1 MEKRLNFKVLGP
13 LEVTSHDAQVPVGGP
28 RHRTIL
34 VMLLLSPGRIVA
46 VDTLIEA
53 VWGDRPPA
61 TARTQV
67 SICIAALRKTFKAA
81 GFPGEVIVTAHPG
94 YLLQVGMH
102 RLDSEEFSALVS
114 SAELAV
120 RNSRPAEAAR
130 CYAEALALWRGRP
143 LDGVTGRL
151 VEDEARRLEELR
163 LDTYENATAV
173 HIQLGEH
180 QKILPDLA
188 AMVREHPLRERARHQ
203 LITAQYQ
210 SGRRAEALET
220 FRDGRRWMIEELGLE
235 PGPALSEL
243 HNAILQDE
251 LSPAVPGPDGEG
263 TLPSKP
269 VGDPLELPPDVPGL
283 AGRKEELAQLDE
295 LLTPAV
301 ESNGPA
307 TGLITGVGGVG
318 KTGLAVHWAHQVAEH
333 FPDGQLFA
341 DLRGY
346 DEHLEPTTAGEILGR
361 FLRSLS
367 VPTAQIPSE
376 PEERAALYRSLLA
389 DRRVLVVL
397 DNVRSYAQ
405 VRPLLPGSGG
415 CCVLVTSRE
424 QLSEMLAWPPRS
436 WVRLGRLS
444 PYEAVELLEK
454 IVGEERVAADPP
466 SAARLAELCD
476 LLPLALRIAGARLA
490 SKPHWTVSRL
500 VRRLSDERQR
510 LDELS
515 SGESQ
520 VRASFALT
528 YRGLT
533 AATALLYRRLGL
545 LDAPDFGAWVAA
557 ALLDTDL
564 LTGERLV
571 EQLVDAQFL
580 DVVGLDATGHPR
592 YRFQNL
598 LRLFARERA
607 EAEDTA
613 EDRRAAQERAFRA
626 YLALAEQAHQRA
638 FGGDF
643 SVIHSAVP
651 RYRLPGEL
659 GEGLLTDP
667 LGWLETERLSLVAV
681 VDQAAALGLD
691 ELAWDLTMSVVVLFE
706 TRNYLDD
713 WRECSERALAA
724 ARVAGNARGQAAML
738 HNLGALEMRLRHFSK
753 AYASF
758 TEALELHGRAGEE
771 HGHALVLRNMAMI
784 DEMRGDLDRAV
795 ERSTRALEVFRAVG
809 DLSSEAHVLNNMAQ
823 IELDRG
829 QTDAAQRLSLE
840 SLRVSAAIGEGGS
853 RSLALGTHRLARV
866 YLAQKR
872 YALAEEAFLRMIG
885 VVRAQADMLGLAHGL
900 LGLGEA
906 RLGAESWGQAR
917 ATLAQALEIAGLVD
931 SALVEGKIKLA
942 LGEACWKCGDRVAA
956 RRHFSGART
965 DFARIGVAKWTERA
979 RLALAGTDPVGEL
992 PAEVASAGET
1002 PGGT

>member
-1 MEKRLNFKVLGP
+1 MEKRLTFKVLGP
-13 LEVTSHDAQVPVGGP
+13 LEVTSGAAQVPVGGP

-34 VMLLLSPGRIVA
+34 VVLLLSPGRIVP

-53 VWGDRPPA
+53 VWGNHPPA

-102 RLDSEEFSALVS
+102 QLDSEEFSALVS
-114 SAELAV
+114 AAELAV
-120 RNSRPAEAAR
+120 RNNRPAEAAR
-130 CYAEALALWRGRP
+130 CYADALKLWRGRP
-143 LDGVTGRL
+143 LAGVTGRL
-151 VEDEARRLEELR
+151 VEDEAQRLEELR

-173 HIQLGEH
+173 HLQLGDH

-203 LITAQYQ
+203 LITAQYH

-220 FRDGRRWMIEELGLE
+220 FRDGRRWLIDELGLE

-251 LSPAVPGPDGEG
+251 PSLTARGPEGAGGEP
-263 TLPSKP
+263 LLLSKP
-269 VGDPLELPPDVPGL
+269 VGDPLELPPDVSGL

-295 LLTPAV
+295 LLELGAV
-301 ESNGPA
+301 AHGPA

-318 KTGLAVHWAHQVAEH
+318 KTCLAVRWAHSVSDR

-367 VPTAQIPSE
+367 VPIGQIPAE

-397 DNVRSYAQ
+397 DNVRTYAQ
-405 VRPLLPGSGG
+405 VSPLLPSSGG

-424 QLSEMLAWPPRS
+424 QLSEMVAWPPQA

-444 PYEAVELLEK
+444 PYEAVELLGK
-454 IVGEERVAADPP
+454 IVGEERIAADPP
-466 SAARLAELCD
+466 SAARLVELCD

-500 VRRLSDERQR
+500 VRRLSDERLR

-520 VRASFALT
+520 VRASFTLT
-528 YRGLT
+528 YRGLS
-533 AATALLYRRLGL
+533 APTALLYRSLGL
-545 LDAPDFGAWVAA
+545 LDVPDFGAWVAA

-564 LTGERLV
+564 MTGEQLI

-607 EAEDTA
+607 EAEETP
-613 EDRRAAQERAFRA
+613 EEQQAARQRAFRA
-626 YLALAEQAHQRA
+626 YLSLAEQAHRRA
-638 FGGDF
+638 YGGDF
-643 SVIHSAVP
+643 SIIHSSVP
-651 RYRLPGEL
+651 RHPLPDEL
-659 GEGLLTDP
+659 GAGLLTAP
-667 LGWLETERLSLVAV
+667 LDWLETERLSLVAV
-681 VDQAAALGLD
+681 VDQAAALGMD
-691 ELAWDLTMSVVVLFE
+691 ELAWDLTMSIVVLFE
-706 TRNYLDD
+706 TRNYLDN

-724 ARVAGNARGQAAML
+724 TRAAGNARGQAAML
-738 HNLGALEMRLRHFSK
+738 HNLGALEMRQRNFGE

-758 TEALELHGRAGEE
+758 TEALALHDRAGEE

-784 DEMRGDLDRAV
+784 DEMRGDLETAMDRSA
-795 ERSTRALEVFRAVG
+795 RALATFREVG

-829 QTDAAQRLSLE
+829 RTDAAQQLSLE
-840 SLRVSAAIGEGGS
+840 SLRVSTAIGEGGA

-866 YLAQKR
+866 YLAQNE
-872 YALAEEAFLRMIG
+872 YGLAEEAFLRMIRI
-885 VVRAQADMLGLAHGL
+885 VRAKADMFGLAHGL

-906 RLGAESWGQAR
+906 RLGARSWAQAR
-917 ATLAQALEIAGLVD
+917 GTLLHALEIVGLVD

-942 LGEACWKCGDRVAA
+942 LGEACWKCGEHSAA
-956 RRHFSGART
+956 RQYFADARD
-965 DFARIGVAKWTERA
+965 DFTRIGVETWVERA
-979 RLALAGTDPVGEL
+979 QLALAGTL
-992 PAEVASAGET
+992 PQEET
-1002 PGGT
+1002 PEIP

>member
-1 MEKRLNFKVLGP
+1 M
-13 LEVTSHDAQVPVGGP
+13 GGP

-34 VMLLLSPGRIVA
+34 VALLLSPGRIVP

-53 VWGDRPPA
+53 VWGDSPPA

-102 RLDSEEFSALVS
+102 RLDSEEFSGLVAA
-114 SAELAV
+114 AELAV
-120 RNSRPAEAAR
+120 RNNRLPEAAR
-130 CYAEALALWRGRP
+130 CYTDALELWRGRP
-143 LDGVTGRL
+143 LAGVTGRL
-151 VEDEARRLEELR
+151 VEDEAQRLEELR

-173 HIQLGEH
+173 HLQLGDH

-203 LITAQYQ
+203 LITAQYH

-220 FRDGRRWMIEELGLE
+220 FRDGRRWLIDELGLE

-251 LSPAVPGPDGEG
+251 PSLTVRGLEGGAGGGDSP
-263 TLPSKP
+263 LPPKP
-269 VGDPLELPPDVPGL
+269 VGDPLELPPDVTEL
-283 AGRKEELAQLDE
+283 AGRKEEMAQLDE
-295 LLTPAV
+295 LLELGA
-301 ESNGPA
+301 EARGPA

-318 KTGLAVHWAHQVAEH
+318 KTCLAVHWAHKNCDR

-367 VPTAQIPSE
+367 VPIGQIPAE

-397 DNVRSYAQ
+397 DNVRTFAQ
-405 VRPLLPGSGG
+405 VRPLLPSSGG

-424 QLSEMLAWPPRS
+424 QLSEMVALPPQA

-444 PYEAVELLEK
+444 SYEAVDLLGK
-454 IVGEERVAADPP
+454 IVGEERIAADPP
-466 SAARLAELCD
+466 SAARLVELCD

-490 SKPHWTVSRL
+490 SKPHWTASRL
-500 VRRLSDERQR
+500 VRRLSDERLR

-520 VRASFALT
+520 VRASFTLT
-528 YRGLT
+528 YRGLS
-533 AATALLYRRLGL
+533 APTALLYRSLGL
-545 LDAPDFGAWVAA
+545 LDVPDFGAWVAS

-564 LTGERLV
+564 LTGERLI

-607 EAEDTA
+607 EAEETA
-613 EDRRAAQERAFRA
+613 EERQAALQRAFRA
-626 YLALAEQAHQRA
+626 YLSLAEQAHRRA
-638 FGGDF
+638 YGGDF
-643 SVIHSAVP
+643 SIIHSAVP
-651 RYRLPGEL
+651 RHPLPDEL
-659 GEGLLTDP
+659 SAGLLTAP
-667 LGWLETERLSLVAV
+667 LDWLETERLSLVAV
-681 VDQAAALGLD
+681 VDQAASLGMD
-691 ELAWDLTMSVVVLFE
+691 ELAWDLTMSIVVLFE

-724 ARVAGNARGQAAML
+724 TRAAGNTRGQAAML
-738 HNLGALEMRLRHFSK
+738 HNLGALQMRQRNFGE

-758 TEALELHGRAGEE
+758 TEALALHERAGEE
-771 HGHALVLRNMAMI
+771 HGHALVLRNMAMV
-784 DEMRGDLDRAV
+784 DEMRGDLDTAMDH
-795 ERSTRALEVFRAVG
+795 SAQALATFRAVG

-829 QTDAAQRLSLE
+829 RTDSAQQLSLE
-840 SLRVSAAIGEGGS
+840 SLRVSTTIGEGGA

-866 YLAQKR
+866 YLAQNE
-872 YALAEEAFLRMIG
+872 YGLAEEAFLRMIRI
-885 VVRAQADMLGLAHGL
+885 VRAQSDMLGLAHGL

-906 RLGAESWGQAR
+906 RLGARSWGQAR
-917 ATLAQALEIAGLVD
+917 ATLLHALEIAGLVD

-942 LGEACWKCGDRVAA
+942 LGEACWKCGDHSAA
-956 RRHFSGART
+956 LRYFADARA
-965 DFARIGVAKWTERA
+965 DFARIGVETWVDRA
-979 RLALAGTDPVGEL
+979 NLALARDIPREEM
-992 PAEVASAGET
+992 PEII
-1002 PGGT
+1002 

>member
-1 MEKRLNFKVLGP
+1 MESRLNFRVLGP
-13 LEVTSHDAQVPVGGP
+13 LEVTSGDARVPIGGP

-34 VMLLLSPGRIVA
+34 VMLLLSPGRVVP
-46 VDTLIEA
+46 VDALIEA
-53 VWGDRPPA
+53 VWSDHPPA

-67 SICIAALRKTFKAA
+67 SICIAALRKAFKTA
-81 GFPGEVIVTAHPG
+81 GVPGEVIATAHPG
-94 YLLQVGMH
+94 YLLRVGMH
-102 RLDSEEFSALVS
+102 RLDSHEFSELVAA
-114 SAELAV
+114 AELAV
-120 RNSRPAEAAR
+120 GDNRFSEAAR
-130 CYAEALALWRGRP
+130 CYANALKLWRGRP
-143 LDGVTGRL
+143 LSGVTGRV
-151 VEDEARRLEELR
+151 VEDEARWLEELR

-173 HIQLGEH
+173 HLQLGDH

-203 LITAQYQ
+203 LITAQYR

-220 FRDGRRWMIEELGLE
+220 FREGRRWLIDELGLE

-243 HNAILQDE
+243 HNAILKDE
-251 LSPAVPGPDGEG
+251 PSLAVRGAEAVDGDG
-263 TLPSKP
+263 LLSKP

-295 LLTPAV
+295 LLDVGTA
-301 ESNGPA
+301 SRGPS

-318 KTGLAVHWAHQVAEH
+318 KTCLAVHWAHSVSEQ

-367 VPTAQIPSE
+367 VPIGQIPAE

-397 DNVRSYAQ
+397 DNVRTYAQ
-405 VRPLLPGSGG
+405 VRPLIPSSGG

-424 QLSEMLAWPPRS
+424 QLSEMLAWPPQA

-444 PYEAVELLEK
+444 PYEAVELLGK
-454 IVGEERVAADPP
+454 IVGEERVAVDPP
-466 SAARLAELCD
+466 SADRLVELCD

-500 VRRLSDERQR
+500 VRRLSDERLR

-520 VRASFALT
+520 VRASFTLT
-528 YRGLT
+528 YRGLS
-533 AATALLYRRLGL
+533 APTALLYRNLGL
-545 LDAPDFGAWVAA
+545 LDVPDFGAWVAS

-564 LTGERLV
+564 DTGERLI

-607 EAEDTA
+607 EAEETP
-613 EDRRAAQERAFRA
+613 EQRRAARERAFRA
-626 YLALAEQAHQRA
+626 YLALAEQAHRRSY
-638 FGGDF
+638 GGDF
-643 SVIHSAVP
+643 SIIHSAAP
-651 RYRLPGEL
+651 RHPLPDEL
-659 GEGLLTDP
+659 AAGLLTAP
-667 LGWLETERLSLVAV
+667 LDWLETERLSLVAV
-681 VDQAAALGLD
+681 VDQAAGLGLD
-691 ELAWDLTMSVVVLFE
+691 DLAWDLTMSVAVLFE

-724 ARVAGNARGQAAML
+724 TRAAGNSRGQAAML
-738 HNLGALEMRLRHFSK
+738 HNLGALEMRLRDFSK
-753 AYASF
+753 AYATF
-758 TEALELHGRAGEE
+758 TEALALHELAGEE
-771 HGHALVLRNMAMI
+771 HGRALVLRNMAMI
-784 DEMRGDLDRAV
+784 DEMRGELETAMDHSA
-795 ERSTRALEVFRAVG
+795 RALATFRAVG

-829 QTDAAQRLSLE
+829 RTDSAEELSLE
-840 SLRVSAAIGEGGS
+840 SLRVSTAIGEGGARS
-853 RSLALGTHRLARV
+853 RALGTHRLARV
-866 YLAQKR
+866 YLAQGK
-872 YALAEEAFLRMIG
+872 YDLAEEAFLQMIQI
-885 VVRAQADMLGLAHGL
+885 VRAKADMLGLAHGL

-906 RLGAESWGQAR
+906 RLGARSWGQAKG
-917 ATLAQALEIAGLVD
+917 TLLHALEIAGLVD

-942 LGEACWKCGDRVAA
+942 LGEACWECGEHSAA
-956 RRHFSGART
+956 RRYFTEARADFS
-965 DFARIGVAKWTERA
+965 RIGVEKWAQRAQGALSRGVSEER
-979 RLALAGTDPVGEL
+979 TVGSL
-992 PAEVASAGET
+992 
-1002 PGGT
+1002 